1 MTKMKMVCSTCGSEN
16 VLRDAFAE
24 WDVEAQDW
32 VLQNVFDDA
41 VCDDCGG
48 ETSINEQPIDEES
61 EEHE

>member
-1 MTKMKMVCSTCGSEN
+1 MSKVKMVCRTCGSEN

-24 WDVEAQDW
+24 WDVSKQDW

-48 ETSINEQPIDEES
+48 ETRINEVPIDEES
-61 EEHE
+61 EE